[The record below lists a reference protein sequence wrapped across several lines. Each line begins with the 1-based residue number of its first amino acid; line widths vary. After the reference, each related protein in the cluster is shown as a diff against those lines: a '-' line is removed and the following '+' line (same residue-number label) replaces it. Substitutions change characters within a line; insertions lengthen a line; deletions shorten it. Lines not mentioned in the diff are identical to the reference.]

1 MTILVA
7 AELSNSSRVK
17 MIQLLFQQQY
27 ILFALIAFALIFS
40 LTFHEYGHGKVA
52 SLIGDDTAER
62 AGRLTLN
69 PLPHIDPLGLLMVL
83 IIGIGYA
90 KPVPTDPRKF
100 NTRWGTLLVAGAGPG
115 MNLLL
120 AIITINLYALG
131 LKAGFTLFQSE
142 VAYFF
147 FTYLALINMLLML
160 FNLLPI
166 GPLDGSYILPYVLP
180 RELALKYL
188 RLNQRYGAYLLLA
201 LIALNFL
208 GVPVFESIWK
218 IGEFMLGIILLV

>member
-1 MTILVA
+1 
-7 AELSNSSRVK
+7 
-17 MIQLLFQQQY
+17 MIQLLLQQQY
-27 ILFALIAFALIFS
+27 LLFTLIAVALIFS
-40 LTFHEYGHGKVA
+40 LTFHEFGHGKVA
-52 SLIGDDTAER
+52 WLIGDDTAKR

-69 PLPHIDPLGLLMVL
+69 PIPHIDPLGLLMVL
-83 IIGIGYA
+83 AIGIGYA

-100 NTRWGTLLVAGAGPG
+100 RTRWGTLLVAAAGPG

-131 LKAGFTLFQSE
+131 VKAGWGLFQTE

-166 GPLDGSYILPYVLP
+166 GPLDGSYILPYALP
-180 RELALKYL
+180 REMALRYL
-188 RLNQRYGAYLLLA
+188 QINQRYGTYALLG

-208 GVPVFESIWK
+208 GVPVFQTIWQ
-218 IGEFMLGIILLV
+218 IGEFMLSIILLVQ

>member
-1 MTILVA
+1 
-7 AELSNSSRVK
+7 
-17 MIQLLFQQQY
+17 MINLLFEQQY
-27 ILFALIAFALIFS
+27 MLFILIAFALVFS

-52 SLIGDDTAER
+52 SMIGDDTAER

-69 PLPHIDPLGLLMVL
+69 PIPHIDPLGLFMVL
-83 IIGIGYA
+83 AIGIGYA
-90 KPVPTDPRKF
+90 KPVPTNPSKF
-100 NTRWGTLLVAGAGPG
+100 RTRWGTLLVAAAGPG

-120 AIITINLYALG
+120 AIVTINLYALG
-131 LKAGFTLFQSE
+131 LKAGFGLFQTE

-160 FNLLPI
+160 FNLLPV
-166 GPLDGSYILPYVLP
+166 GPLDGSYILPYALP
-180 RELALKYL
+180 REMAIKYIQV
-188 RLNQRYGAYLLLA
+188 NQRYGAYALLA

-218 IGEFMLGIILLV
+218 IGEFMLGIILVF